1 MKRHYFDDH
10 SHIAESF
17 AIIEDHTSRLAFLAY
32 HKIHAYKLS
41 LSSESFCV
49 SRQEL
54 AELITTTLFNYV
66 HPCTILQTADYYNNS
81 NDN

>member
-17 AIIEDHTSRLAFLAY
+17 AMLEDHTSRIASLAF

-41 LSSESFCV
+41 LTSEAFCNNR
-49 SRQEL
+49 SEL
-54 AELITTTLFNYV
+54 ALLIHNTLFNYV
-66 HPCTILQTADYYNNS
+66 HPCTVLQMQDYFNEGCEN
-81 NDN
+81 